1 MDKRRGLWLL
11 PLALLLAPAPASAQF
26 VPFKE
31 SHRELPGG
39 PDASDAERSMTE
51 RLNELSNLHGLQ
63 DQMQGLLNDPSFVGN
78 LKQLSKPELQQLR
91 DKLLNGTGLQQDP
104 NWNRLLQQAQSSQKL
119 DPQKIEMLRQWM
131 ERSNPKPSVSGTTGS
146 GDSTG
151 SSSSPA
157 GPMPPASGW
166 PPPLAEKAESNSW
179 FDRLQEDG
187 VKWFADNFDDAG
199 GEMLNALLDA
209 GGKDEGNP
217 LADLLREVQR
227 PDFDAVQWNE
237 RFSGLSQYLPN
248 MGELLR
254 ERGGLWDDARSI
266 FHDARP
272 PALPDLSLSKPASAR
287 GDSDAWIA
295 VLLSL
300 LLLSAMC
307 FAFYRLRTR
316 PANPRA
322 TEEGV
327 WQLGG
332 WPASPNG
339 ISTRAELV
347 AAFEYLALSRLGIS
361 ANTCHHRALA
371 ERLGEQDDDQR
382 ARRLAAETLAWLY
395 EKARYAPA
403 AETLSQDEWTDARLA
418 LCLLAGVTA
427 P

>member
-1 MDKRRGLWLL
+1 MDKRHGLWLL
-11 PLALLLAPAPASAQF
+11 PLAVLCITAPAAAQI
-26 VPFKE
+26 VFKE
-31 SHRELPGG
+31 SHRELAGG
-39 PDASDAERSMTE
+39 PDANDAERTMTE

-63 DQMQGLLNDPSFVGN
+63 DQMQGLLNDPSFLGN
-78 LKQLSKPELQQLR
+78 LNQLSKPELQQLR

-146 GDSTG
+146 VDSTG
-151 SSSSPA
+151 APSSPT
-157 GPMPPASGW
+157 GLNPPSSAW
-166 PPPLAEKAESNSW
+166 PTPLAERGESTSW
-179 FDRLQEDG
+179 LDRLQEDG
-187 VKWFADNFDDAG
+187 LKWFADNFDDAG

-209 GGKDEGNP
+209 GGKGDNNP
-217 LADLLREVQR
+217 LADLLREAQR
-227 PDFDAVQWNE
+227 PDFDSAQWNE

-254 ERGGLWDDARSI
+254 ERGGLWNDARSI
-266 FHDARP
+266 FHDAHP
-272 PALPDLSLSKPASAR
+272 SALPNLSLSKPASAR

-295 VLLSL
+295 SLLSL
-300 LLLSAMC
+300 LLLSAMG
-307 FAFYRLRTR
+307 FAIYRLRAR
-316 PANPRA
+316 PANLRT
-322 TEEGV
+322 TEEGA
-327 WQLGG
+327 WRLGG
-332 WPASPNG
+332 WPTSPNG
-339 ISTRAELV
+339 ISTRADLV
-347 AAFEYLALSRLGIS
+347 AAFEYLALSQLGIS
-361 ANTCHHRALA
+361 ASTCHHRALA
-371 ERLGEQDDDQR
+371 ERLGEQDGDRR